1 MSGSVPKSVILRK
14 TLFIGFC
21 AGICALHLVA
31 SQSPQRIRSE
41 IKDSERFAL
50 SGNVRPA
57 IVNAKDQ
64 GEVSGSLALPAMTM
78 HFAMS
83 ASQKADLQQLLQQQ
97 QTRHST
103 QYHKWLT
110 PEQYADRFGLNEKD
124 MERVKAW
131 LESQGFTNVQ
141 AARGRSFI
149 TFSGTADQAQQAF
162 HTSIHH
168 YLTADGQTHFANS
181 TEPELPNALNGMV
194 ESIRGLHNFRMKPH
208 SHPRLTSSATGNH
221 FLVPDDWATIYD
233 VKPLYNSGF
242 NGAGHS
248 IAIPGQTDLVMS
260 DIETFQTNI
269 GLPVKDPQ
277 VIVTGTDPGVQAFSG
292 DLGESDLDIE
302 WASGLAPG
310 ASIIFV
316 TSQSVVD
323 AETFIVDN
331 NVADV
336 MSITYGLCEAQYG
349 RADTLSLNTL
359 FQQAVAQGMTVVA
372 ASGDEGAAD
381 CDSGSSLSYV
391 TQGLS
396 VDVPSSLPYVTGVGG
411 TEFNEGIGTGATSYW
426 SNSNNSSNGS
436 ALSYFPE
443 ISWNDSANDGSPAAS
458 GGGVSTIFAK
468 PSWQT
473 GTGVPNN
480 SFRNVPDLALDASA
494 DHDGYLTCSE
504 TQLTSTS
511 PLVPTCVDGL
521 RLAST
526 AAQCAAENPPLTSPC
541 GTFNVSGG
549 TSASAPAFAA
559 MIAILNQQTGQ
570 RQGFINPNLYTL
582 ASISSNAFHDITS
595 GNNIVACQGGS
606 PNCSS
611 TVAAVQGTLGYSAG
625 VGYDLVTGW
634 GSIDAYN
641 FVTEWNDDF
650 QMTSSPTSLTINPSS
665 SGTATINVSPH
676 GSFTGTVTFTC
687 SVASTLTATTCSV
700 PGTVSNGSGSV
711 TLTVTAGAGAK
722 TPWWKRTPKFP
733 NSSLPLLLAALLL
746 AACVSF
752 MTKQRKLQLA
762 GFAFTVLFLAGGLT
776 SCGGGSSSTSTLS
789 GSGTTTTTT
798 TPSVTGNVTVTGTS
812 GTLSN
817 SITIAVTIP

>member
-1 MSGSVPKSVILRK
+1 MSGSAVSSVILRRVF
-14 TLFIGFC
+14 FIGCC
-21 AGICALHLVA
+21 AGICALNLVA

-57 IVNAKDQ
+57 IANAKDQ
-64 GEVSGSLALPAMTM
+64 GEVSGSLALPSMTM

-124 MERVKAW
+124 MQKVKAW

-168 YLTADGQTHFANS
+168 YVTADGQTHYANA

-194 ESIRGLHNFRMKPH
+194 ESIRGLHDFKMKTHLRPH
-208 SHPRLTSSATGNH
+208 LTSNLTGNH

-242 NGAGHS
+242 NGTGHS
-248 IAIPGQTDLVMS
+248 IVIPGQTDLVLS
-260 DIETFQTNI
+260 DIETFQTNT
-269 GLPVKDPQ
+269 GQAVKDPQ
-277 VIVTGTDPGVQAFSG
+277 VIQVPTGLDPGVQAYSG
-292 DLGESDLDIE
+292 DLGEADLDIE
-302 WASGLAPG
+302 WAGGLAPG

-316 TSQSVVD
+316 KSQYVEDSESF
-323 AETFIVDN
+323 AVDN

-336 MSITYGLCEAQYG
+336 LSITYGECEAQYG
-349 RADTLSLNTL
+349 RAATLSLNTL
-359 FQQAVAQGMTVVA
+359 FQQAASQGMSVVA
-372 ASGDEGAAD
+372 ASGDQGAAD
-381 CDSGSSLSYV
+381 CDGGSTLSYA

-396 VDVPSSLPYVTGVGG
+396 VDVPAALPYVTGVGG
-411 TEFNEGIGTGATSYW
+411 TEFNEGTTSGATSYW
-426 SNSNNSSNGS
+426 SNSNNSSSGS

-443 ISWNDSANDGSPAAS
+443 IGWNDSSEDEALSAS

-473 GTGVPNN
+473 GTGVPNDG
-480 SFRNVPDLALDASA
+480 FRDVPDLALDSSA
-494 DHDGYLTCSE
+494 DHDGYLTCTE
-504 TQLTSTS
+504 TQATANSA
-511 PLVPTCVDGL
+511 LVPTCVNGL
-521 RLAST
+521 RGADPTAGCAS
-526 AAQCAAENPPLTSPC
+526 EGYTSPC
-541 GTFNVSGG
+541 GSFNPSGG
-549 TSASAPAFAA
+549 TSAAAPSLAA
-559 MIAILNQQTGQ
+559 MIAILDQQNNS

-582 ASISSNAFHDITS
+582 ASISSTAFHDITS
-595 GNNIVACQGGS
+595 GNNIVPCQGGS

-611 TVAAVQGTLGYSAG
+611 TIATVLGTLGYSAG
-625 VGYDLVTGW
+625 TGYDLVTGW

-641 FVTEWNDDF
+641 FVQQWNDDF

-687 SVASTLTATTCSV
+687 SVASSLTATTCSV
-700 PGTVSNGSGSV
+700 PGSVTGSGSV
-711 TLTVTAGAGAK
+711 TLTVTAGAGAR
-722 TPWWKRTPKFP
+722 TPWWKRIPKLP
-733 NSSLPLLLAALLL
+733 NSSLPLLLASLLF

-752 MTKQRKLQLA
+752 MTKQRKLQMA

-776 SCGGGSSSTSTLS
+776 SCGGGGSSSTTTVTT
-789 GSGTTTTTT
+789 GTGTTTSTS
-798 TPSVTGNVTVTGTS
+798 SVTGNVTVTGTS
-812 GTLSN
+812 GSLTN
-817 SITIAVTIP
+817 SITVAVTIP